1 MKNKVA
7 LVSIVERDVANSYEF
22 TSKVFANIAKAEQ
35 WVESQITKLIKQYKL
50 DPDISVDGWFVQLA
64 GWAHTVQF
72 DIVETTIY

>member
-7 LVSIVERDVANSYEF
+7 LVSIVERDAANAYEF

-35 WVESQITKLIKQYKL
+35 WVESQITKLVRQYKI
-50 DPDISVDGWFVQLA
+50 DPDSSVDGWFVQLD

-72 DIVETTIY
+72 DIEETTIC